1 MSERKVRNLIYVR
14 IKEILKEEK
23 KSKYWFVKQME
34 GGYQALSHLMDNE
47 TSGIHFDTLEKMCE
61 ILDCEP
67 GDIIV
72 RKKTVRKKVKK
83 DEQITEA
90 I

>member
-1 MSERKVRNLIYVR
+1 MLYFR
-14 IKEILKEEK
+14 INELLKKNK
-23 KSKYWFVKQME
+23 KSKYWFIKNME
-34 GGYQALSHLMDNE
+34 GGYQSLSRLMDNK
-47 TSGIHFDTLEKMCE
+47 TKAIHFDTVEKMCE

>member
-1 MSERKVRNLIYVR
+1 MIYLRVN
-14 IKEILKEEK
+14 EILKEK
-23 KSKYWFVKQME
+23 KKTKYWFIKNME
-34 GGYQALSHLMDNE
+34 GGYQSLSHLMDNL
-47 TSGIHFDTLEKMCE
+47 TTGIHFDTLEKMCE

-72 RKKTVRKKVKK
+72 RKRTIRKKVKK
-83 DEQITEA
+83 DEQITKA